1 MRSSYAIPATDSVLN
16 SLRLLAGVNATAA
29 NELKSGYRW
38 NCTRNFPPVRY
49 TQSQQFWPRV
59 NSNKWRHPRHLWSMM
74 NGHAGTKETSNFR
87 EGSFFFLPPGFSNA
101 ESTSIFIFIFFL
113 WSGTWRN
120 VHRNG
125 KLMMFISF
133 VRNNYRKTS

>member
-16 SLRLLAGVNATAA
+16 SPRLLAGVNATAA

-74 NGHAGTKETSNFR
+74 NGHAGTKEISGR
-87 EGSFFFLPPGFSNA
+87 EAFFFSPPDSRMLSLRQFLFLFFSLKWNM
-101 ESTSIFIFIFFL
+101 EKCSQKWKIDD
-113 WSGTWRN
+113 
-120 VHRNG
+120 VHNIICQ
-125 KLMMFISF
+125 KLL
-133 VRNNYRKTS
+133 

>member
-101 ESTSIFIFIFFL
+101 ESTSIFIFVFFFEVER
-113 WSGTWRN
+113 G
-120 VHRNG
+120 G
-125 KLMMFISF
+125 MFTEMENWWCS
-133 VRNNYRKTS
+133 

>member
-16 SLRLLAGVNATAA
+16 SPRLLAGVNATAA

-74 NGHAGTKETSNFR
+74 NGHAGTKETSDFR
-87 EGSFFFLPPGFSNA
+87 EGSFFFPLRILECWVYVNFY
-101 ESTSIFIFIFFL
+101 FCFFL

-125 KLMMFISF
+125 KLMMFIILF
-133 VRNNYRKTS
+133 VRNYYRKTS